1 MDHGVAWQ
9 RTWVNAEETQ
19 SLCVDDR
26 GLAYGDGLF
35 ETMRC
40 QAGMIPLLERHLA
53 RLADS
58 ASRLRIAID
67 IDKLR
72 DEIGRFCS
80 HPADGA
86 QGSVVKLIVT
96 RGRGGRGYAAPA
108 EGESTRILLQRA
120 LPAYPQSWWD
130 EGVAVRYCD
139 MRLGTNV
146 SLAGIKHLNRLE
158 QVMAR
163 LEWNDPDIAEGLMA
177 DQKGRIVEGVST
189 NLFLVTGGR
198 LITPSIEE
206 CGVAGVMRG
215 LILEEAPR
223 LLSIPSVTG
232 RCERALLAAAQEL
245 FLCNAVVGVWPVR
258 RLGSR
263 NWSAGPITRK
273 VQAHVAAL
281 FCS

>member
-1 MDHGVAWQ
+1 MEHDVTWQ
-9 RTWVNAEETQ
+9 RVWVNAEEAW

-40 QAGMIPLLERHLA
+40 RAGAIPLLERHLA
-53 RLADS
+53 RLAES
-58 ASRLRIAID
+58 ASRLRIPID
-67 IDKLR
+67 VDMLR

-80 HPADGA
+80 LPVDG
-86 QGSVVKLIVT
+86 GSGAVIKLIVT
-96 RGRGGRGYAAPA
+96 RGRGGRGYAVSAANPP
-108 EGESTRILLQRA
+108 TRVLLRRA
-120 LPAYPQSWWD
+120 LPSYPHRWWD

-139 MRLGTNV
+139 IRLGMNTA
-146 SLAGIKHLNRLE
+146 LAGIKHLNRLE

-163 LEWNDPDIAEGLMA
+163 LEWDDSDIAEGLMA
-177 DQKGRIVEGVST
+177 DQKGRIVEGVSS

-198 LITPSIEE
+198 LITPPIED

-215 LILEEAPR
+215 LILDEAPR
-223 LLSIPSVTG
+223 LLGLPSVTG

-263 NWSAGPITRK
+263 TWPVGPITRK
-273 VQAHVAAL
+273 VQAHVAAI
-281 FCS
+281 FGS